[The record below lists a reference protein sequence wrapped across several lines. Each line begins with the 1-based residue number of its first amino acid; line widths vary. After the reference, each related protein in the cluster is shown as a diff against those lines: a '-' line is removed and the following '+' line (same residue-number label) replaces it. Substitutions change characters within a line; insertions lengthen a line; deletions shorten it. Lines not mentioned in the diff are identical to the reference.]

1 MKLKTFKN
9 APTFAALQSLAVTI
23 QSGTPAEIAS
33 HIDMLAAS
41 PLFAG
46 RRAYQSMLAKLAAL
60 VSTGAPQYA
69 IFGMKGN
76 SKLPDFVAFSSL
88 PAVTCPGAGACLDFC
103 YSFRAWRFAHSIG
116 RQASAAY
123 LMRHNPDR
131 KSTRL
136 NSSHTDISRM
146 PSSA

>member
-103 YSFRAWRFAHSIG
+103 YSFRAWRFAHSFG

-123 LMRHNPDR
+123 LMRF
-131 KSTRL
+131 
-136 NSSHTDISRM
+136 NSAAIAAAFNALPVNVT
-146 PSSA
+146 